1 MKRKDL
7 ELILDTHRQYWE
19 NLRFSMDQY
28 SRAYLKKMFTD
39 YNGLSHYSQENIVV
53 ETADGYSYIESHVA
67 SLFPKAPAV
76 VVSYDATAEGDP
88 EACQAVAN
96 RFLFDQF
103 SILEQ
108 GLRYSLIYPF
118 SAFKLAMCD
127 RKRVIDSVE
136 IKPVCPWDIIVDQ
149 EASRWE
155 NQRFVGHRYYIPV
168 DEARAKWGNKDFS
181 GAEKTDYLDQAYGI
195 NQAGTNYNS
204 SKVRTLNTRKSNGST
219 MLTFVEVF
227 EMYDFVN
234 DELTFFSPNL
244 LTNDGILET
253 ISPIPFRSPDDEPMS
268 TLVPLYLGQ
277 DPAIPLRG
285 SSTMGRIYSQLYEIN
300 SLRTFYARSVRKDTR
315 LFIARK
321 GMLDEEAKAQIT
333 DNIDNSV
340 IEIDAPMDVNV
351 GNLISPLQN
360 LQMSNDF
367 YNYSREVRADLDRG
381 SILSPLTRGQATSNA
396 TATEVSALTQ
406 YSATEIG
413 RLARI
418 RDAAVE
424 NIAKVYLML
433 VALLLETQ
441 EPNAPKEVVVVEGKK
456 IVLTPDQFS
465 ASFKVV
471 ALDNG
476 ATPLSTAVKR
486 QRLVEL
492 LPVLLNLGVDKKV
505 LVSQLVRDF
514 ELPTIIIDKLEE
526 AEAEA
531 KKLAEQQL
539 QQAQQQQPAAVI
551 GGGGLPGAIPVGG
564 GEMAQE
570 IREGGTMFENGTG
583 GE

>member
-7 ELILDTHRQYWE
+7 ELILETHRQYWE

-118 SAFKLAMCD
+118 AAFKLAICD

-136 IKPVCPWDIIVDQ
+136 IKPVCPWDIVVDQ

-181 GAEKTDYLDQAYGI
+181 GAEKTDYLDQAYGV

-219 MLTFVEVF
+219 MLTFIEVF

-244 LTNDGILET
+244 LTNDGVLES

-315 LFIARK
+315 LFVARK

-340 IEIDAPMDVNV
+340 IEIDAPFDMQVSN
-351 GNLISPLQN
+351 IITPLQN

-367 YNYSREVRADLDRG
+367 YRYSQEVRADLDRG

-418 RDAAVE
+418 RDQAVE

-433 VALLLETQ
+433 VGLLLEA
-441 EPNAPKEVVVVEGKK
+441 EKDKPKEVVVVEGKK
-456 IVLTPDQFS
+456 VVLTPDQFA
-465 ASFKVV
+465 ASFRVV

-492 LPVLLNLGVDKKV
+492 LPVLLSLGVDKKL
-505 LVSQLVRDF
+505 LVGQLVRDF
-514 ELPTIIIDKLEE
+514 ELPTLILDKLEE

-531 KKLAEQQL
+531 KKLAEA
-539 QQAQQQQPAAVI
+539 QAQQVPAVPPAEI
-551 GGGGLPGAIPVGG
+551 GGGGLPGAVPVGG
-564 GEMAQE
+564 GEVGQE
-570 IREGGTMFENGTG
+570 IREGGSLIENGTG

>member
-7 ELILDTHRQYWE
+7 ELILETHRQYWE

-118 SAFKLAMCD
+118 AAFKLAICD

-136 IKPVCPWDIIVDQ
+136 IKPVCPWDIVVDQ

-181 GAEKTDYLDQAYGI
+181 GAEKTDYLDQAYGV

-219 MLTFVEVF
+219 MLTFIEVF

-244 LTNDGILET
+244 LTNDGVLES

-315 LFIARK
+315 LFVARK

-340 IEIDAPMDVNV
+340 IEIDAPFDMQVSN
-351 GNLISPLQN
+351 IITPLQN

-367 YNYSREVRADLDRG
+367 YRYSQEVRADLDRG

-418 RDAAVE
+418 RDQAVE

-433 VALLLETQ
+433 VGLLLEA
-441 EPNAPKEVVVVEGKK
+441 EKDKPKEVVVVEGKK
-456 IVLTPDQFS
+456 VVLTPDQFA
-465 ASFKVV
+465 ASFRVV

-492 LPVLLNLGVDKKV
+492 LPVLLSLGVDKKL
-505 LVSQLVRDF
+505 LVGQLVRDF
-514 ELPTIIIDKLEE
+514 ELPTLILDKLEE

-531 KKLAEQQL
+531 KKLAEA
-539 QQAQQQQPAAVI
+539 QAQQVPAVPPAEI
-551 GGGGLPGAIPVGG
+551 GGGGLPGAVPVGG
-564 GEMAQE
+564 GEVGQE
-570 IREGGTMFENGTG
+570 IRAEGQMFENGTG
-583 GE
+583 GQ

>member
-118 SAFKLAMCD
+118 AAFKLAICD

-136 IKPVCPWDIIVDQ
+136 IKPVCPWDIVVDQ

-181 GAEKTDYLDQAYGI
+181 GAEKTDYLDQAYGV

-219 MLTFVEVF
+219 MLTFIEVF

-244 LTNDGILET
+244 LTNDGVLES

-315 LFIARK
+315 LFVARK

-340 IEIDAPMDVNV
+340 IEIDAPLDIQVSN
-351 GNLISPLQN
+351 IITPLQN

-367 YNYSREVRADLDRG
+367 YRYSQEVRADLDRG

-418 RDAAVE
+418 RDQAVE

-433 VALLLETQ
+433 VGLLLEA
-441 EPNAPKEVVVVEGKK
+441 EKDKPKEVVVVEGKK
-456 IVLTPDQFS
+456 VVLTPDQFN
-465 ASFKVV
+465 ASFRVV

-492 LPVLLNLGVDKKV
+492 LPVLLSLGVDKKL
-505 LVSQLVRDF
+505 LVAQLVRDF
-514 ELPTIIIDKLEE
+514 ELPTLILDKLEE

-531 KKLAEQQL
+531 KKLAEI
-539 QQAQQQQPAAVI
+539 QAQQVPAGPPAEI
-551 GGGGLPGAIPVGG
+551 GGGGLPGAVPVGG
-564 GEMAQE
+564 GEIGQE
-570 IREGGTMFENGTG
+570 IRAEGQLFENGTG
-583 GE
+583 GQ

>member
-7 ELILDTHRQYWE
+7 ELILETHRQYWE

-118 SAFKLAMCD
+118 AAFKLAICD

-136 IKPVCPWDIIVDQ
+136 IKPVCPWDIVVDQ

-181 GAEKTDYLDQAYGI
+181 GAEKTDYLDQAYGV

-219 MLTFVEVF
+219 MLTFIEVF

-244 LTNDGILET
+244 LTNDGVLES

-315 LFIARK
+315 LFVARK

-340 IEIDAPMDVNV
+340 IEIDAPFDMQVSN
-351 GNLISPLQN
+351 IITPLQN

-367 YNYSREVRADLDRG
+367 YRYSQEVRADLDRG

-418 RDAAVE
+418 RDQAVE

-433 VALLLETQ
+433 VGLLLEA
-441 EPNAPKEVVVVEGKK
+441 EKDKPKEVVVVEGKK
-456 IVLTPDQFS
+456 VVLTPDQFA
-465 ASFKVV
+465 ASFRVV

-492 LPVLLNLGVDKKV
+492 LPVLLSLGVDKKL
-505 LVSQLVRDF
+505 LVGQLVRDF
-514 ELPTIIIDKLEE
+514 ELPTLILDKLEE

-531 KKLAEQQL
+531 KKLAEA
-539 QQAQQQQPAAVI
+539 QAQQVPAVPPAEI

-564 GEMAQE
+564 GEVGQE
-570 IREGGTMFENGTG
+570 IRAEGQMFENGTG
-583 GE
+583 GQ

>member
-7 ELILDTHRQYWE
+7 ELILETHRQYWE

-118 SAFKLAMCD
+118 AAFKLAICD

-136 IKPVCPWDIIVDQ
+136 IKPVCPWDIVVDQ

-181 GAEKTDYLDQAYGI
+181 GAEKTDYLDQAYGV

-219 MLTFVEVF
+219 MLTFIEVF

-244 LTNDGILET
+244 LTNDGVLES

-315 LFIARK
+315 LFVARK

-340 IEIDAPMDVNV
+340 IEIDAPFDMQVSN
-351 GNLISPLQN
+351 IITPLQN

-367 YNYSREVRADLDRG
+367 YRYSQEVRADLDRG

-418 RDAAVE
+418 RDQAVE

-433 VALLLETQ
+433 VGLLLEA
-441 EPNAPKEVVVVEGKK
+441 EKDKPKEVVVVEGKK
-456 IVLTPDQFS
+456 VVLTPDQFA
-465 ASFKVV
+465 ASFRVV

-492 LPVLLNLGVDKKV
+492 LPVLLSLGVDKKL
-505 LVSQLVRDF
+505 LVGQLVRDF
-514 ELPTIIIDKLEE
+514 ELPTLILDKLEE

-531 KKLAEQQL
+531 KKLAET
-539 QQAQQQQPAAVI
+539 QAQQVPAVPPAEI

-564 GEMAQE
+564 GEVGQE
-570 IREGGTMFENGTG
+570 IREGGSLIENGTG

>member
-76 VVSYDATAEGDP
+76 VVSYDATAQGDP

-118 SAFKLAMCD
+118 AAFKLAICD

-136 IKPVCPWDIIVDQ
+136 IKPVCPWDIVVDQ

-181 GAEKTDYLDQAYGI
+181 GAEKTDYLDQAYGV

-219 MLTFVEVF
+219 MLTFIEVF

-244 LTNDGILET
+244 LTNDGVLES

-315 LFIARK
+315 LFVARK

-340 IEIDAPMDVNV
+340 IEIDAPFDMQVSN
-351 GNLISPLQN
+351 IITPLQN

-367 YNYSREVRADLDRG
+367 YRYSQEVRADLDRG

-418 RDAAVE
+418 RDQAVE

-433 VALLLETQ
+433 VGLLLEA
-441 EPNAPKEVVVVEGKK
+441 EKDKPKEVVVVEGKK
-456 IVLTPDQFS
+456 VVLTPDQFN
-465 ASFKVV
+465 ASFRVV

-492 LPVLLNLGVDKKV
+492 LPVLLSLGVDKKL
-505 LVSQLVRDF
+505 LVAQLVRDF
-514 ELPTIIIDKLEE
+514 ELPTLILDKLEE

-531 KKLAEQQL
+531 KKLAEI
-539 QQAQQQQPAAVI
+539 QAQQVPAGPTAEI
-551 GGGGLPGAIPVGG
+551 GGGGLPGAVPVGG
-564 GEMAQE
+564 GEIGQE
-570 IREGGTMFENGTG
+570 IRAEGQLFENGTG
-583 GE
+583 GQ